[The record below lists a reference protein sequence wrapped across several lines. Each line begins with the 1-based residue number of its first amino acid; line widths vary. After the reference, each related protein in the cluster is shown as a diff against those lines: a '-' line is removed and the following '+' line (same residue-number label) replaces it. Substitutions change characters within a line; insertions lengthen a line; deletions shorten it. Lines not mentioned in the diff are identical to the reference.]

1 MIRGKKL
8 ISEVNMGCGWLCP
21 IVKFRFLS
29 QQDSFCIIT
38 LLKFSHLKLFDSH
51 WQMWSLHR
59 SEKILK
65 LIYPGSFPQ
74 A

>member
-1 MIRGKKL
+1 
-8 ISEVNMGCGWLCP
+8 MGCGWLCP

-29 QQDSFCIIT
+29 QQDSFWIIT

-59 SEKILK
+59 FEKILK
-65 LIYPGSFPQ
+65 LIYSGSFPQ